1 MSSLIQTA
9 PQLSSQS
16 PSTSTFFANKVV
28 ATIITSLSGQ
38 LSEADLIFKHELLNG
53 ILKLFMEQGV
63 SLFKNASSYDF
74 SYHEASLYGSQVD
87 LLLTKIGSENL
98 GVLILQYLISEDTSV
113 ISNKKVAELV
123 AETHFSL
130 LYVFRAVSV
139 MGIGF
144 TGISNKL

>member
-53 ILKLFMEQGV
+53 ILKLFME
-63 SLFKNASSYDF
+63 
-74 SYHEASLYGSQVD
+74 
-87 LLLTKIGSENL
+87 
-98 GVLILQYLISEDTSV
+98 
-113 ISNKKVAELV
+113 
-123 AETHFSL
+123 
-130 LYVFRAVSV
+130 
-139 MGIGF
+139 
-144 TGISNKL
+144 